1 MPFLV
6 TRSLSVLSFLLPRS
20 FLGGAREAAK
30 TEHSRAEQ
38 SRAEQNREA
47 PIIYDTCEA
56 EIACCR
62 KIWQR
67 LHFRK
72 RRQNSKIREKFVLP
86 LLRAAGGTSGK
97 RFKWRFGVEIALAL
111 ALD

>member
-1 MPFLV
+1 MKCPSWLLVRSPFSP
-6 TRSLSVLSFLLPRS
+6 SLAERGRPP
-20 FLGGAREAAK
+20 K
-30 TEHSRAEQ
+30 QNIAEQ